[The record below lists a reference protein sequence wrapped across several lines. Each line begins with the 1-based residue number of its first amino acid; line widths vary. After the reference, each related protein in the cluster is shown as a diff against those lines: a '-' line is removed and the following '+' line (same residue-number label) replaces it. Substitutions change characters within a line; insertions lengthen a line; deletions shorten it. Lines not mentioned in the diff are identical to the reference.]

1 MGDVNRPFKIFR
13 VSVPDGE
20 YSRRADVIEK
30 THYDA
35 ALAREAAERLRGDVA
50 VADAN
55 DAERREAA
63 LRLHCGGMQMSL
75 DEAAEREAA
84 LREYWEK
91 YESGRQYQIELVHEQ
106 RQELAVMQQ
115 RLTAAEQRNAAVD
128 DLLNDMLKDD
138 DMPAHW
144 FAQRISALLDKPT
157 ESGARECLS

>member
-63 LRLHCGGMQMSL
+63 LRLQCGGMQMSL

-84 LREYWEK
+84 LRE
-91 YESGRQYQIELVHEQ
+91 
-106 RQELAVMQQ
+106 ELASANSRLHDVATLCATVEQ